1 MSINDVDE
9 DEMALMGAS
18 LTSSQWHNNNF
29 GVS

>member
-9 DEMALMGAS
+9 DEAVLMVAS
-18 LTSSQWHNNNF
+18 LTSSQWHSNNF